1 MPDWN
6 RRWAPALAAL
16 LGAVLLTAGCA
27 AGPAGSARAPDEDPA
42 AELLEQLPAEQ
53 IVAEGDAAARQG
65 DYRRALFL
73 YMQAVEA
80 EPVAPHWLR
89 VGLANARLGN
99 QSLAWSA
106 YSQAIEADPDYAAA
120 HEELGLLYL
129 SMKQPAPGRHHLE
142 RAVDLEPE
150 RWRAHNA
157 LGVLFDADRDHG
169 RAIEHY
175 EEALASNPDSAEIL
189 NNLAYSHFLAGRSD
203 EARKFLDRALLID
216 PKYESAIANLGLLYA
231 RQGRYRE
238 AVATLERVME
248 PPQAHNDVGY
258 LALRQGDFD
267 MAEWLLMEAIRL
279 APRYYQ
285 TANENLERVRW
296 ARDQAAREDTA
307 ERRAEQPPA
316 DAGTQPM
323 RRRVVGE
330 SVPVLERDAD
340 DADVLD
346 YLAQGDEVEVIQ
358 TSEGFAYVVYTAPTG
373 EDRLSGWVAQ
383 AELAALSR

>member
-1 MPDWN
+1 MPDRN
-6 RRWAPALAAL
+6 RASARSFCAL
-16 LGAVLLTAGCA
+16 LGVALLTAGCVA
-27 AGPAGSARAPDEDPA
+27 TPASSTRATEEDAA
-42 AELLEQLPAEQ
+42 AELMEQLPVDQ
-53 IVAEGDAAARQG
+53 IVAQGDAAARQG

-80 EPVAPHWLR
+80 EPTAPHWLR
-89 VGLANARLGN
+89 VGLANTKLGN

-106 YSQAIEADPDYAAA
+106 YSQAIEADADYAPA

-129 SMKQPAPGRHHLE
+129 SMKQTAPGRHHLE
-142 RAVDLEPE
+142 RAVEIEPQ

-157 LGVLFDADRDHG
+157 LGVLCDADRDHA

-175 EEALASNPDSAEIL
+175 EQALAANPNSAEIL
-189 NNLAYSHFLAGRSD
+189 NNLAYSNFLAEQFD
-203 EARKFLDRALLID
+203 QAREFLQRALLID

-231 RQGRYRE
+231 RQGHYRD
-238 AVATLERVME
+238 AVATLERIME
-248 PPQAHNDVGY
+248 APQAHNDVGY

-296 ARDQAAREDTA
+296 ARERAAQEDTT
-307 ERRAEQPPA
+307 EGRVDQPPPG
-316 DAGTQPM
+316 AGARPL

-330 SVPVLERDAD
+330 SVPVLERDAG
-340 DADVLD
+340 DAAVLD

-358 TSEGFAYVVYTAPTG
+358 MSEGFAYVVYTAPTG
-373 EDRLSGWVAQ
+373 EDRLSGWVSQ
-383 AELAALSR
+383 AELAALAY